1 MSYLDKLRE
10 DGRKQRQEVDAI
22 VRERARNAHKMH
34 GLMCEE
40 NRHAMVLEFVE
51 RIRIMG
57 GK

>member
-22 VRERARNAHKMH
+22 VRERARKAHKMH

-40 NRHAMVLEFVE
+40 NRHAMWLEFAE
-51 RIRIMG
+51 RERNRHA
-57 GK
+57 

>member
-10 DGRKQRQEVDAI
+10 DGRKQREEDHAAEM
-22 VRERARNAHKMH
+22 ERARNAHKMH

-57 GK
+57 KK